1 MERVL
6 DKADLPTHETVM
18 QFAQGG
24 AALRRCPHEESHVGF
39 IHGLGLA
46 QGFDNLISDL
56 R

>member
-1 MERVL
+1 MERVFDNVDPHL
-6 DKADLPTHETVM
+6 HETVI